1 LAKADTAFQAHPLV
15 NRLNLALIGET
26 LRATSILMP
35 TRDFPSS
42 ADFLPQSVSE
52 RVSCRYR
59 PRALALPLRL
69 RLDGSGDREMPE
81 HQSGWSREFDEPIA
95 LPDGRKLCMTR
106 PAPTREREL
115 TENKGACLLAI

>member
-42 ADFLPQSVSE
+42 ADFLPQ

-59 PRALALPLRL
+59 VSPPNQHHMALTLRRASSAVRQLGVADLVK
-69 RLDGSGDREMPE
+69 
-81 HQSGWSREFDEPIA
+81 F
-95 LPDGRKLCMTR
+95 
-106 PAPTREREL
+106 
-115 TENKGACLLAI
+115 